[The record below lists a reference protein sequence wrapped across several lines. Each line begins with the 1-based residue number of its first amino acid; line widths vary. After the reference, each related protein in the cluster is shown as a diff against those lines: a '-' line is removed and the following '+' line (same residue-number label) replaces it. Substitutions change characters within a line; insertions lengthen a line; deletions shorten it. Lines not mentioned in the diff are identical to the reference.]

1 MSLPLLKILGHEIAI
16 SDWSENSKQVIFT
29 AAVVAFFGA
38 FRMGEILHK
47 SKWQYNPFETL
58 TWNDVVVTGVD
69 SILIHL
75 KMDKSRNP
83 KGSYIDLFA
92 FTGHGCCPVQTL
104 MVQKNSS
111 ANAVASNKP
120 VFSFDNGML
129 LTVDSFITC
138 IQDLLVPYLGNDAKY
153 IQGHSFRAGIP
164 SAMADF
170 PELVNDKEIQSFGRW
185 CSDSFLLYT
194 RLKLNKKRSI
204 FKKIMTIFKN

>member
-1 MSLPLLKILGHEIAI
+1 
-16 SDWSENSKQVIFT
+16 
-29 AAVVAFFGA
+29 
-38 FRMGEILHK
+38 
-47 SKWQYNPFETL
+47 
-58 TWNDVVVTGVD
+58 
-69 SILIHL
+69 
-75 KMDKSRNP
+75 
-83 KGSYIDLFA
+83 
-92 FTGHGCCPVQTL
+92 
-104 MVQKNSS
+104 MVLKNSS
-111 ANAVASNKP
+111 TNAVASNKP
-120 VFSFDNGML
+120 VFSFENGML

-194 RLKLNKKRSI
+194 RLELNKKRSI